1 MLTRTVMNVRISVL
15 LICVEAIV
23 YLLLYNLRDC
33 TFNNNHPSQSA
44 CYEIAD
50 LQQVIKKKVQNR
62 NQAIIY

>member
-1 MLTRTVMNVRISVL
+1 MNAKISVL

-33 TFNNNHPSQSA
+33 TFNINYPSQSA

>member
-1 MLTRTVMNVRISVL
+1 MNVRISVL

-33 TFNNNHPSQSA
+33 TFNINHPSQSA

-50 LQQVIKKKVQNR
+50 LQQVIKQKVQNR